1 LNLIPWWGGVFVVER
16 IFCIWLGE
24 EDYGLVKKLAEKL
37 NIGEHLVLER
47 ALKKGLK
54 LLDEDN

>member
-1 LNLIPWWGGVFVVER
+1 VFVVEK